1 PVTEPAAST
10 RPVYLPKARWYDF
23 WTGSLLEGGTMINAV
38 TPLQHVPVFVKAGSI
53 VPFGPDQEWSTQK
66 PADPIELRIYP
77 GSDADFTLYEDEN
90 DGYNYEKGVYATI
103 PLHWDDKAQTL
114 TVGARKGRFPGVL
127 ESRTFHVVFVR

>member
-1 PVTEPAAST
+1 
-10 RPVYLPKARWYDF
+10 
-23 WTGSLLEGGTMINAV
+23 
-38 TPLQHVPVFVKAGSI
+38 
-53 VPFGPDQEWSTQK
+53 
-66 PADPIELRIYP
+66 ADPIELRIYP

-127 ESRTFHVVFVR
+127 ESRTFHVVFVRENHGVGVNPAGVADKIVPYSGQQITVSR